1 MERKSSSTNPTS
13 MAYKNAIEQLGLKE
27 YQNADL
33 VVGFGRRNPNA
44 QRGRERRG
52 KKKKNKN
59 ARFFWVPRSWVVT
72 AAKNYTWIFFKIRS
86 QSTL

>member
-1 MERKSSSTNPTS
+1 MTGQWKMAARKKEKMES
-13 MAYKNAIEQLGLKE
+13 MFGEDLSEQLGLKE

-59 ARFFWVPRSWVVT
+59 ARFF
-72 AAKNYTWIFFKIRS
+72 
-86 QSTL
+86 